1 MQGPGPLQDRFEG
14 LFRQPKAHHNGTG
27 NGDKKDPVA
36 RTGITVGFHKSLI
49 KSRRVTSP
57 GVGNFLQAHQAGM
70 VPFVIYAVT
79 RPRA

>member
-1 MQGPGPLQDRFEG
+1 
-14 LFRQPKAHHNGTG
+14 
-27 NGDKKDPVA
+27 KDPVA

-49 KSRRVTSP
+49 KSRRVTSA

-79 RPRA
+79 RPRAKRLACLGYV